1 MGCEAQIA
9 NSISHACSSALN
21 TYATANGIAGQQATL
36 EGYLQWVL
44 KGADVDLDYESVNEI
59 AAALSTSGVQD
70 AIREF
75 LGTTASRALIENLQA
90 CEESLLEIAKSIDSL
105 LPSTATPKQVTLAT
119 LLSRNGAHQGVS
131 VWKGVKL
138 ALSRTELDTA
148 IQKIDSA
155 TSLLD
160 KLQSTRTAIGQLE
173 SNEPSK
179 RSKKLVKRLIKT
191 SVCAERLYHGLLA
204 SWQPPCHTEH
214 KVHLYLEDRVLDQG
228 TTKDSQVS
236 SPLFSTTRT
245 RNFRADTFRSKRW
258 PPALPDPLSYYA
270 RQQP

>member
-1 MGCEAQIA
+1 M
-9 NSISHACSSALN
+9 
-21 TYATANGIAGQQATL
+21 
-36 EGYLQWVL
+36 L
-44 KGADVDLDYESVNEI
+44 KGADVDLEYESVKDI
-59 AAALSTSGVQD
+59 AAALSASGVQD
-70 AIREF
+70 AVQEF
-75 LGTTASRALIENLQA
+75 LGTTASRALLENLQA

-105 LPSTATPKQVTLAT
+105 LPTPLAPKQVTLAT
-119 LLSRNGAHQGVS
+119 LLSRNGTHQGITI
-131 VWKGVKL
+131 WKGVKL
-138 ALSRTELDTA
+138 ALSRSELDTA

-179 RSKKLVKRLIKT
+179 RSKRLVKRLIKT
-191 SVCAERLYHGLLA
+191 SICAERLYQGLLA

-245 RNFRADTFRSKRW
+245 PKLRADTIRSKRW
-258 PPALPDPLSYYA
+258 PPALPDPLSCRA
-270 RQQP
+270 R